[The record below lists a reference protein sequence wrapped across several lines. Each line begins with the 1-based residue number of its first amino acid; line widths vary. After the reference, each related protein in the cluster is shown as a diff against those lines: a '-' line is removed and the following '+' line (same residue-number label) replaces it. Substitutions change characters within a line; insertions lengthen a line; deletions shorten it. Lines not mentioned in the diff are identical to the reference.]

1 MKVFIK
7 KHLLIL
13 PLALIATALCV
24 LCLACG
30 NDVVREDLAAPAN
43 LRIVDEVLQWDKVEN
58 AQGYVVDISGKE
70 YKTETNSIDIFML
83 TAVPS
88 NYSLRVKAYG
98 DKNAQNDSAWSD
110 AVGYETFIPD
120 GLKLALINDGTEIEI
135 VSADKTKVQ
144 GKVTILPTYDGKP
157 VTSIRQR
164 AFSECNLMTSIII
177 PNSITT
183 IGEDAFYRC
192 KNLKQVRLSES
203 LDRLNIGTFYEC
215 SSLTEI
221 TIPNSV
227 KEIRN
232 TAFSYTSLES
242 VVIPHSV
249 KKIGIFV
256 FQGCNSLKSITVDQ
270 GNEVYKS
277 DGNCIIKTD
286 NNELVAGC
294 GVSVIP
300 DYVKSIGEHAFY
312 RCLSL
317 TEITIPGNVEIIK
330 ANAFSN
336 CKALKSIT
344 LEEGIKSIKSYE
356 YSPAFGYC
364 TALTEIYIPASIEYI
379 YSSSFEGCVNLN
391 FTVAEDN
398 EVYKSDSGCLI
409 KKSGNVLVRAG
420 SNYVIPDYIEVIG
433 RGAFAVGNKNLFIT
447 MAPDLISDVKHSV
460 VIPEGVHTIQADAFM
475 GNDNIDSVYLPSTLE
490 VIGSS
495 AFEGCGALRSVTIPA
510 NVKKIEIYAFSE
522 TTAYMPFKE
531 IPSDW
536 YAKNV
541 YDRFASNQSVISGCD
556 IRYDNG
562 LPYVYSVDYNAQDT
576 ISCSFAYLPTR
587 KGYTFKGWTTEE
599 GSTDVVYENILY
611 SGFLSGAS
619 RYVTL
624 PHSVVSSSQLAQ
636 YPNPSSGTLL
646 YAVWKPVE

>member
-30 NDVVREDLAAPAN
+30 SDVQREDLAAPAN

-58 AQGYVVDISGKE
+58 ARGYVVDISGKE

-83 TAVPS
+83 TSLPS
-88 NYSLRVKAYG
+88 EYSLRVKAYG
-98 DKNAQNDSAWSD
+98 DKNTQNDSTWSD

-120 GLKLALINDGTEIEI
+120 GLKTALINNGTEIEI
-135 VSADKTKVQ
+135 VSADKTKVR

-183 IGEDAFYRC
+183 IGSEAFYRC
-192 KNLKQVRLSES
+192 KNLKQVRLSQS
-203 LDRLNIGTFYEC
+203 LERLNNGVFYEC

-221 TIPNSV
+221 TIPNSI
-227 KEIRN
+227 KEICN
-232 TAFSYTSLES
+232 IAFICCTSLES
-242 VVIPHSV
+242 VVIPDSV
-249 KKIGIFV
+249 KKIGISV
-256 FQGCNSLKSITVDQ
+256 FESCDNLKSITVDE
-270 GNEVYKS
+270 GNAVYKS
-277 DGNCIIKTD
+277 DGNCIIKID
-286 NNELVAGC
+286 NNELVEGC

-330 ANAFSN
+330 ADAFGN

-344 LEEGIKSIKSYE
+344 LEEGIKAINSYE
-356 YSPAFGYC
+356 SRPAFGYC

-398 EVYKSDSGCLI
+398 EVYKSDGGCLI

-433 RGAFAVGNKNLFIT
+433 KGAFAVGNKDFFIT

-475 GNDNIDSVYLPSTLE
+475 GNDNIDSVFLPSTLE
-490 VIGSS
+490 KIGTD
-495 AFEGCGALRSVTIPA
+495 AFKGCGALRSVTIPA
-510 NVKKIEIYAFSE
+510 NVTKIEIYAFSE
-522 TTAYMPFKE
+522 TTVYMPFKE
-531 IPSDW
+531 IPLDW
-536 YAKNV
+536 YRKNV
-541 YDRFASNQSVISGCD
+541 YDSFASNASVISGCD
-556 IRYDNG
+556 IRYDDG

-576 ISCSFAYLPTR
+576 VSCSFAYLPTR
-587 KGYTFKGWTTEE
+587 KGYTFEGWTTEE
-599 GSTDVVYENILY
+599 GSTDVEYENILH
-611 SGFLSGAS
+611 SGS

-624 PHSVVSSSQLAQ
+624 PNPILSSSPLAQ
-636 YPNPSSGTLL
+636 YKKPPNGLLL